1 MNYNS
6 FTKTRKPNIG
16 NLTNMTEL
24 YPFLE
29 TKKWYKN
36 KERILYGVQHIHI
49 NLSLIASPM
58 FQHYA
63 DAVEH
68 YLQIHLQGAAFHCT
82 FEIVG
87 HLGLV
92 SKLGDESE
100 DLTV

>member
-1 MNYNS
+1 MNYS
-6 FTKTRKPNIG
+6 YFTKTRKPNIG

-36 KERILYGVQHIHI
+36 KECILCGVQRIHI
-49 NLSLIASPM
+49 NLSLIKSM
-58 FQHYA
+58 FHHYA
-63 DAVEH
+63 DAIEH
-68 YLQIHLQGAAFHCT
+68 YLQLHLQGTAFYCT